1 MMYSAEPF
9 NCKGHTFNCFLK
21 VYLPTDASSS
31 VSVSGL
37 TTFGSLLILSPAM
50 FFCSCQRDIIVE
62 LSSGSD
68 NKSPPLY
75 LSFSLCT
82 VNNVIYKTTF
92 QARFCKKYPGC
103 TLLLASESLEIDSS
117 PE

>member
-1 MMYSAEPF
+1 MMYSAKPF
-9 NCKGHTFNCFLK
+9 NCKDHTFNCFLK

-31 VSVSGL
+31 VSVRGW

-62 LSSGSD
+62 LSSGLN
-68 NKSPPLY
+68 NKAPPLS

-92 QARFCKKYPGC
+92 QAKFVRNVRGVPCF
-103 TLLLASESLEIDSS
+103 LQIDSS